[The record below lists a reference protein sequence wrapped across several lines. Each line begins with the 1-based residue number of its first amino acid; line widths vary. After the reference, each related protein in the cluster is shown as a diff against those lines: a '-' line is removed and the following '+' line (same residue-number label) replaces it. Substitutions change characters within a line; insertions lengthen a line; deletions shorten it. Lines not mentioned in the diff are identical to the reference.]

1 MQIIMETP
9 PFGLFFPVEIRNS
22 KNTPKVN
29 AGSHTRIPK
38 HYRKKLD
45 TISLVVS
52 VKWQAA

>member
-1 MQIIMETP
+1 METP

-22 KNTPKVN
+22 KNTPKLN